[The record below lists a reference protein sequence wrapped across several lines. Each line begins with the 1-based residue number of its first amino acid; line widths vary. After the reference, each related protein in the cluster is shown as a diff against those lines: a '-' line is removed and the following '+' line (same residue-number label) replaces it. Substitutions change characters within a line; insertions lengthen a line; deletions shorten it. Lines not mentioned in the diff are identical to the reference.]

1 MHVISSVISLM
12 TCSCLQSSVYF
23 LFDNINTN
31 IVPSP
36 GAGISTSA
44 GIPDFRGPRGVW
56 TLERR
61 GEKPDMNLDWDEAVP
76 TPTHMALARLVEV
89 GKVKFIITQ
98 NIDGLHLRSGVP
110 RKNLAELH
118 GNMFTDQVRRNSY
131 TYGYEICYS
140 SLILLLRCK
149 RSIRLNILKTRFNY
163 L

>member
-1 MHVISSVISLM
+1 MLFS
-12 TCSCLQSSVYF
+12 SCLQSSVYF

-140 SLILLLRCK
+140 SWILLLRCK